1 MLAVGGILFVS
12 GILTH
17 CMCQTT
23 DRAAEAS
30 NDIVPIEPVSDWLI
44 QTTDSNS
51 ISSFFLVRD
60 VNHAHNSDRITI
72 LY

>member
-1 MLAVGGILFVS
+1 MLGIGGVLFVS

-30 NDIVPIEPVSDWLI
+30 NDIVPIEPVSLNI
-44 QTTDSNS
+44 KTDLTM
-51 ISSFFLVRD
+51 SF
-60 VNHAHNSDRITI
+60 
-72 LY
+72 